1 MYNVIMRRYLKKYF
15 RFGTYV
21 ASLAALGLFGWFS
34 SVNNN
39 ENQDS
44 FNELG
49 ISGLLLDNAE
59 ADDIGSSGSDSGSS
73 SG

>member
-1 MYNVIMRRYLKKYF
+1 MYNAMMKRYLKKPF
-15 RFGTYV
+15 RFGTYI
-21 ASLAALGLFGWFS
+21 ASLAALGLFGWFT
-34 SVNNN
+34 SVNNHEN
-39 ENQDS
+39 EDS